1 MDDDLRTLATVL
13 AAPEP
18 SEAAIARGR
27 EQLVEVIGT
36 PARRRRGAARGPG
49 GRRRAG
55 WLAGGLGVVAAATA
69 AAVVLSIGSTP
80 AVPRGNP
87 PVTGGASAARQ
98 EGQRILLAAAI
109 SAAAQP
115 SGTYWHF
122 KIQITMAGPLGP
134 ANRELDETWTDHDGR
149 YWAAQPACGT
159 IPAGVVASGPGYGG
173 FVYDRAGNLLTYKQT
188 EHLPT
193 SPAALAAWFARY
205 TPPATAT
212 DEWLAGSLIALEW
225 EIPTPPQVRA
235 TAFRAL
241 AALPNI
247 TGLGPVPGGQALLI
261 KDPKR
266 PDDWEK
272 LVIDPATGLVRSD
285 TNSKGVT
292 TIEAA
297 NWTNH
302 LPRIVPLGTGCPS

>member
-1 MDDDLRTLATVL
+1 MDDDLRTLATLL
-13 AAPEP
+13 APPEP
-18 SEAAIARGR
+18 SDATISRGRRQLVAAIR
-27 EQLVEVIGT
+27 T
-36 PARRRRGAARGPG
+36 PARRRLAAARGRG
-49 GRRRAG
+49 SRRSAG
-55 WLAGGLGVVAAATA
+55 WLAGGLGVAAAATA
-69 AAVVLSIGSTP
+69 AAVVLSIGSAP
-80 AVPRGNP
+80 AVPRGHS
-87 PVTGGASAARQ
+87 PVPGGASAARQ
-98 EGQRILLAAAI
+98 EGQRILLAAAS

-122 KIQITMAGPLGP
+122 KIQITMAGSP
-134 ANRELDETWTDHDGR
+134 APGNGETDETWTDRAGK

-159 IPAGVVASGPGYGG
+159 IPAGVVASGPGYAG
-173 FVYDRAGNLLTYKQT
+173 FVYDRAGDLLTYKQT

-225 EIPTPPQVRA
+225 QLPTPPQVRA
-235 TAFRAL
+235 AAFRAL

-247 TGLGPVPGGQALLI
+247 TSLGPAPGGQALLI
-261 KDPKR
+261 KDPKK

-285 TNSKGVT
+285 TNSKSAT
-292 TIEAA
+292 IIEAA
-297 NWTNH
+297 NWTTH
-302 LPRIVPLGTGCPS
+302 LPRIVPLGSSCPS

>member
-134 ANRELDETWTDHDGR
+134 GNGEIDETWTEHDGR

-159 IPAGVVASGPGYGG
+159 TPAGVVASGPGYSG
-173 FVYDRAGNLLTYKQT
+173 FVYDRSGDLLTYKQT

-205 TPPATAT
+205 APPATAT
-212 DEWLAGSLIALEW
+212 DEWLADSLISLEW
-225 EIPTPPQVRA
+225 QIPTPPAVRA
-235 TAFRAL
+235 AAFRAL

-272 LVIDPATGLVRSD
+272 LVVDPATALIRSD
-285 TNSKGVT
+285 STSKATT

-297 NWTNH
+297 NWTNQ
-302 LPRIVPLGTGCPS
+302 LPRVVPLCHG

>member
-18 SEAAIARGR
+18 SEAAIGRGR
-27 EQLVEVIGT
+27 EQLVEAIGT
-36 PARRRRGAARGPG
+36 PAP
-49 GRRRAG
+49 RRAG

-69 AAVVLSIGSTP
+69 AAVVLSSGSTP

-122 KIQITMAGPLGP
+122 TVKITMAG
-134 ANRELDETWTDHDGR
+134 ASETDQEWVDRDMS
-149 YWAAQPACGT
+149 YWSAQAACGT
-159 IPAGVVASGPGYGG
+159 TPAGVVAQGPGYGG
-173 FVYDRAGNLLTYKQT
+173 FALKDGNLLTYQQT

-193 SPAALAAWFARY
+193 NPAALAAWFAKY

-212 DEWLAGSLIALEW
+212 DSWIAESLIALEW
-225 EIPTPPQVRA
+225 LVPTPPLVRA
-235 TAFRAL
+235 AAFRAL
-241 AALPNI
+241 AALPII
-247 TGLGPVPGGQALLI
+247 TGLGPVPGGQGLLI
-261 KDPKR
+261 NQPNADGGR
-266 PDDWEK
+266 EE
-272 LVIDPATGLVRSD
+272 LVIDPATALIRSD
-285 TNSKGVT
+285 STSKATT

-297 NWTNH
+297 NWTNQ
-302 LPRIVPLGTGCPS
+302 LPRIVPLCHG